1 MPTINLNGPQFS
13 VLTLEPGSPLPPEW
27 PGDVLGDDIIG
38 PGDSGTI
45 LGPIVELP
53 GWPNLNNLH
62 VWNPEP
68 FNPNLGPPPQ
78 FVIPVQ
84 LPNYLDTVVLP
95 PLSPGPS
102 ATDLYGNFQPM
113 AVVPE
118 PATIA
123 LVMMGCAAAAVSKRF
138 RRKKH

>member
-1 MPTINLNGPQFS
+1 MATIDFTGNSF
-13 VLTLEPGSPLPPEW
+13 VLTSLDPILPPLLDN
-27 PGDVLGDDIIG
+27 PGGDVVVIADPD
-38 PGDSGTI
+38 DSGTI
-45 LGPIVELP
+45 LGPIVALP
-53 GWPNLNNLH
+53 GWPNLNDLH

-68 FNPNLGPPPQ
+68 FNPNLSPPPQ

-118 PATIA
+118 PATVA